1 MYTLKIKI
9 ERKRKSIW
17 NVKRNARK
25 FLRPNNPFKFAKKIT
40 FFSLSGLLTKN
51 PQIILINT
59 FLAFGKFLKVCNL
72 WRNQLGIFLDD
83 LAWGAQDLENSR
95 LFRFFFLLFCLNW
108 ILVLRLF
115 IILRIFLFCFNT
127 DLKKI

>member
-9 ERKRKSIW
+9 ERKRKSIR
-17 NVKRNARK
+17 NVKRNAK
-25 FLRPNNPFKFAKKIT
+25 KPLKENKNCHKTIKKNFYGPIILLNLQKKIT

-72 WRNQLGIFLDD
+72 WRNRLGIFLDD

-95 LFRFFFLLFCLNW
+95 LFRLFFFFF
-108 ILVLRLF
+108 V
-115 IILRIFLFCFNT
+115 
-127 DLKKI
+127 